1 MSLVVSSLLTQVR
14 GLLLICQIRA
24 NHDAIERALALVSED
39 C

>member
-14 GLLLICQIRA
+14 GLLLICQIKA
-24 NHDAIERALALVSED
+24 NHVVTEKALALVSED